1 MSQGWIPNFIT
12 APDDQAMGSEVFQL
26 GKRLEQQVYAERLIC
41 SRPIPESEFLR
52 IEEALQDEESLT
64 PDEFL
69 SYQRMKLEI
78 FYCRQVDLQMITDD
92 NRWKLR
98 RQFAAYNRL
107 MDRKSISDFEYEYN
121 LLPVDRLRKNLTV
134 LADER
139 AVPYLLRGILS
150 STPIF
155 SNNEFVTDVEFTGA
169 DLSKFTRICLN
180 LKNLIERQMD
190 IFIRADVEAKPVTQL
205 GVFLSLIGIKT
216 MKTRTVKTS
225 SGGKNYFYKIDPESV
240 KRMTNLIE
248 LEEQRKDPWGAIN
261 ARHGFKSDQNQG

>member
-1 MSQGWIPNFIT
+1 
-12 APDDQAMGSEVFQL
+12 
-26 GKRLEQQVYAERLIC
+26 
-41 SRPIPESEFLR
+41 
-52 IEEALQDEESLT
+52 
-64 PDEFL
+64 
-69 SYQRMKLEI
+69 
-78 FYCRQVDLQMITDD
+78 
-92 NRWKLR
+92 
-98 RQFAAYNRL
+98 
-107 MDRKSISDFEYEYN
+107 
-121 LLPVDRLRKNLTV
+121 V